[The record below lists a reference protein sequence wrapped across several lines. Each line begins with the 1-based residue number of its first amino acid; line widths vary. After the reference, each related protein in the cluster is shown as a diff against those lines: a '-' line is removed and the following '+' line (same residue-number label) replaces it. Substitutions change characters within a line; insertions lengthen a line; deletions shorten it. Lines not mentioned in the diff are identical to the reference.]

1 MQTGATAPASQGQAG
16 VAVPHGH
23 AHRGTQ
29 HSDSSV
35 STFSFSDLRPGFV
48 LGERERMDIPCP
60 RLAWAAG
67 SLGNTNHAERP
78 WSSMISFKQGTGRK
92 SSECSVRAGPALTPP
107 GCVTCFLSSRR
118 LLPQTIR
125 ASGREPQ
132 ARSDCPASSDL
143 CVSSSTCLCC
153 FFPPRFPPPCRSM
166 SLSVSTLSRGYLRIF
181 TEPRVC
187 AKYHAKHLTW
197 IIQREPQS
205 DHHILPHVMG
215 E

>member
-1 MQTGATAPASQGQAG
+1 M
-16 VAVPHGH
+16 AVPHGH

-48 LGERERMDIPCP
+48 LGERERMDIRCP

-67 SLGNTNHAERP
+67 SLGNTNHAGRP
-78 WSSMISFKQGTGRK
+78 WSSMISFKQGTERK

-143 CVSSSTCLCC
+143 YVSSSTCLCC
-153 FFPPRFPPPCRSM
+153 FFPPDSPLPVARCRSALVPFPEDTYEYLLSPEYVPSTM
-166 SLSVSTLSRGYLRIF
+166 LSTLRGLSSVSLKAITISFLTLWGSEAERSERPID
-181 TEPRVC
+181 
-187 AKYHAKHLTW
+187 KQK
-197 IIQREPQS
+197 S
-205 DHHILPHVMG
+205 
-215 E
+215 